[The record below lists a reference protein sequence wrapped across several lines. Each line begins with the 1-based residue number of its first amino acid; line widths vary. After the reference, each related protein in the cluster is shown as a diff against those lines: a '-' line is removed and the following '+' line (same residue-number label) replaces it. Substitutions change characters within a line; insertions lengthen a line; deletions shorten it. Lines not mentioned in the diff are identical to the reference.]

1 MGIQQSP
8 VLEVFDPTWAFQ
20 GIRRRL
26 SMIIDHDNSILV
38 SVQNEAITKTQWIH
52 VHGDEGT
59 DAGELQTAVPMLL
72 SKAGPAELTAG
83 DVASLGL

>member
-1 MGIQQSP
+1 
-8 VLEVFDPTWAFQ
+8 
-20 GIRRRL
+20 
-26 SMIIDHDNSILV
+26 MIIDHDNSILV

-52 VHGDEGT
+52 IHGDEGT